1 MVPQD
6 IILKPVLT
14 EKGYDGIADKCYT
27 FKVAK
32 STNKTQI
39 KIAIEQM
46 FGVRVASVN
55 TVTCPGKL
63 KRMGRN
69 SGYTPATKKAIV
81 RLTEDS
87 KAIEHFNSLS

>member
-1 MVPQD
+1 MVPED

-14 EKGYDGIADKCYT
+14 EKGYDGIADKRYT

-32 STNKTQI
+32 NANKTQI
-39 KIAIEQM
+39 KIAVEKM

-55 TVTCPGKL
+55 MVTCPGKL

-69 SGYTPATKKAIV
+69 EGYTPTTKKAIV
-81 RLTEDS
+81 QLTADS